1 MTFRNLR
8 TFSSLGN
15 RDYRYYFGTVTL
27 QTTAMYMQTIVRSLL
42 VYRITGSVA
51 LLGTVALISAL
62 PEIVLSLFGGV
73 LADRIP
79 KKLVLIF
86 GQTAYAVA
94 SLVIAVFITVGYLSP
109 EHPESWW
116 LLAVTAFFRG
126 GVLGIVMPSRQ
137 AIISELVGTDLLMNA
152 LSINNLVRN
161 ISRLLSP
168 ALAGIL
174 IDVIGFEAV
183 YYIMTVMYVLAI
195 FLTLPLPLTGTA
207 KRTKMTN
214 PFAEIKD
221 GLKYVWKENIL
232 FSILVL
238 ILFITLLSS
247 PYMQLLAVFTDDILK
262 VGATGLGVLVSVSG
276 AGAMV
281 GTLIL
286 ASLPSRRRGLMLII
300 SGAILGLAL
309 AGFSFSSVWILSLA
323 LMAIVGFG
331 QTGRM
336 LLSNALLQSYS
347 EEGYRGRVMSI
358 YLMESGISTIG
369 VFFAAILAEGVG
381 VQWGIGG
388 LAILLT
394 AGCVLSLFLQPQIRR
409 LN

>member
-1 MTFRNLR
+1 MSFRNLR

-51 LLGTVALISAL
+51 LLGTVALISAI
-62 PEIVLSLFGGV
+62 PEIAFSLFGGV

-86 GQTAYAVA
+86 GQAAYAAA
-94 SLVIAVFITVGYLSP
+94 SLIVAICITVGYISP

-116 LLAVTAFFRG
+116 ILAVTAFFRG

-137 AIISELVGTDLLMNA
+137 AIISELVGPDLLMNA

-161 ISRLLSP
+161 VSRLLSP
-168 ALAGIL
+168 ALAGVL
-174 IDVIGFEAV
+174 IDVVGFEAV
-183 YYIMTVMYVLAI
+183 YYIMTLMYLIAI
-195 FLTLPLPLTGTA
+195 CLTLPLPLTGTV
-207 KRTKMTN
+207 KRTGITH
-214 PFAEIKD
+214 PFAEITD
-221 GLKYVWKENIL
+221 GLKYVWKENVLFTIL
-232 FSILVL
+232 IMTM
-238 ILFITLLSS
+238 FITLMSS

-262 VGATGLGVLVSVSG
+262 VGATGLGVLVSASG
-276 AGAMV
+276 AGAMA
-281 GTLIL
+281 GTLVL
-286 ASLPSRRRGLMLII
+286 ASLPSRRRGLMLFT
-300 SGAILGLAL
+300 SGGILGLAL
-309 AGFSFSSVWILSLA
+309 TGFSFSSIWGLSLV

-358 YLMESGISTIG
+358 YLMESGISTVG
-369 VFFAAILAEGVG
+369 VFFAAMLAEVTG
-381 VQWGIGG
+381 VQWAVGG
-388 LAILLT
+388 LAILLS
-394 AGCVLSLFLQPQIRR
+394 AGCLLGLFLQPR
-409 LN
+409 LRMLD

>member
-1 MTFRNLR
+1 MPLGTLAGVKIYAFPEQELKKHSGKSWKNVNFAGLR

-15 RDYRYYFGTVTL
+15 RNYRYYFGTVTL

-51 LLGTVALISAL
+51 LLGTVALLSAI
-62 PEIVLSLFGGV
+62 PEIVFSLFGGV

-86 GQTAYAVA
+86 GQASYAVA
-94 SLVIAVFITVGYLSP
+94 SLVVALCITIGYISP

-116 LLAVTAFFRG
+116 VLAVTAFFRG

-183 YYIMTVMYVLAI
+183 YYIMTLMYLLAI
-195 FLTLPLPLTGTA
+195 FLTLPLPLTGAAQSGELT
-207 KRTKMTN
+207 TN
-214 PFAEIKD
+214 PLTGIAD
-221 GLKYVWKENIL
+221 GLKYVWKEKVLLSVIL
-232 FSILVL
+232 LTM
-238 ILFITLLSS
+238 FITLLSS
-247 PYMQLLAVFTDDILK
+247 PYMQLLAVFTDDILR

-276 AGAMV
+276 IGAMV
-281 GTLIL
+281 GTLVL
-286 ASLPSRRRGLMLII
+286 ASLPNRRRGLMLLV

-309 AGFSFSSVWILSLA
+309 VGFSFSSAWPLSL
-323 LMAIVGFG
+323 
-331 QTGRM
+331 
-336 LLSNALLQSYS
+336 
-347 EEGYRGRVMSI
+347 
-358 YLMESGISTIG
+358 
-369 VFFAAILAEGVG
+369 
-381 VQWGIGG
+381 
-388 LAILLT
+388 
-394 AGCVLSLFLQPQIRR
+394 VLSLI
-409 LN
+409 